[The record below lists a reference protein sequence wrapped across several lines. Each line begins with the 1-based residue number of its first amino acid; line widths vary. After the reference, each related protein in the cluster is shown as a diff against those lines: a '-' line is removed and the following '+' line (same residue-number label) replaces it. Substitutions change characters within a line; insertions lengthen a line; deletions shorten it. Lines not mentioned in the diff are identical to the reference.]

1 MKCLLLYFELCTCVH
16 AYACVCDH
24 GQVLYGSNYWQRGP
38 SDTHSASLSG
48 PNGIYLPPP
57 LPLSLSVS
65 RFLSF
70 SHSVFFTPSLF
81 LYPCLSLWTKLLSYE
96 PQTKGQ
102 GETPFYFLIGNKKP
116 GHILIHI
123 THFQFVQTSPENTST
138 N

>member
-57 LPLSLSVS
+57 LPFLFLSLD
-65 RFLSF
+65 FYLFLTLSF
-70 SHSVFFTPSLF
+70 LLPLFFCTP
-81 LYPCLSLWTKLLSYE
+81 LSLRGLNYFRMSPKLRGKVKPLSIFLLGTK
-96 PQTKGQ
+96 
-102 GETPFYFLIGNKKP
+102 
-116 GHILIHI
+116 
-123 THFQFVQTSPENTST
+123 SPDIF
-138 N
+138 